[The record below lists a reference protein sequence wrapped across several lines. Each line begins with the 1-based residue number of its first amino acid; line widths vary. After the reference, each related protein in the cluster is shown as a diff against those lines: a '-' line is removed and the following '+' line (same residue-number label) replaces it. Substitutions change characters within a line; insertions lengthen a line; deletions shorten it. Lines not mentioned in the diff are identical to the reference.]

1 MFYAFCRCLKEHCG
15 ADLTVFDRWKHLACL
30 HRYRNDIISLTKW
43 PLPSALYFSL
53 PFFFCFCSMTLNTP
67 ILGNVL
73 LNGCSS
79 FRMAVVQ
86 ESKRFSAQRVLLWK
100 KNAAIMIVR
109 HLFFFSLCN
118 KTQSSWTY
126 KSLGFYLFIN
136 SSSKL
141 QYWHPNFPTI
151 LNYIGPEQHPNSFR
165 FVFVF
170 CNRLPELQVQRQS
183 VTFRHD
189 IQTSLSLLELHVW
202 RKRPPLPRYQLLS
215 SVCWSIFDIWTSLRP
230 CPQVLTAAATLR
242 DLQWKHL
249 GFGFMYF
256 FFFFVS
262 AQRRMF

>member
-1 MFYAFCRCLKEHCG
+1 
-15 ADLTVFDRWKHLACL
+15 
-30 HRYRNDIISLTKW
+30 
-43 PLPSALYFSL
+43 
-53 PFFFCFCSMTLNTP
+53 
-67 ILGNVL
+67 
-73 LNGCSS
+73 
-79 FRMAVVQ
+79 
-86 ESKRFSAQRVLLWK
+86 
-100 KNAAIMIVR
+100 MIVR

-170 CNRLPELQVQRQS
+170 CNRLPELQVRRQS

-256 FFFFVS
+256 FFFFSSRPKDECFKWGQQDVG
-262 AQRRMF
+262 QRSQDRIWFKRSLSFSEFKQISTPVRLADGPSGTPIIFHSSSIIASSCISFWEA